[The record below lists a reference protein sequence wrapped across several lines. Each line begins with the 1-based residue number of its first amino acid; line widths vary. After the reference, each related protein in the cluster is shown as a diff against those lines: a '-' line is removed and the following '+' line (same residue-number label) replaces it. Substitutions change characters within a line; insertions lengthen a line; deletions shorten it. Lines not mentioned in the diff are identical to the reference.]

1 MDGTLEADA
10 VTIDGVALGTFIR
23 DTVGTN
29 MLSSNTESGITVTYD
44 TSNDNIDFS
53 INASQTGITSLL
65 ATDIVIGEDAETKI
79 DFETANEIHF
89 DTNNAERLVI
99 DDSDAITIGQGMNLG
114 TLHADVNLGTS
125 ATEVFDLTNTAPSD
139 NTGDGTYLFNAVRR
153 GGSYST
159 RFTGIIGVD
168 NGGIA
173 VVDTI
178 ENNGFTISVA
188 GMVIKAVDSGCAAI
202 NISATLQ
209 PLAIGD

>member
-1 MDGTLEADA
+1 MASDVLITPSSGLIQFSSSAGTGSGQIKIDGKGYTGYVALNGTAMNIGHNSSARNLVFQTNETTRM
-10 VTIDGVALGTFIR
+10 TID
-23 DTVGTN
+23 N
-29 MLSSNTESGITVTYD
+29 
-44 TSNDNIDFS
+44 
-53 INASQTGITSLL
+53 
-65 ATDIVIGEDAETKI
+65 
-79 DFETANEIHF
+79 
-89 DTNNAERLVI
+89 
-99 DDSDAITIGQGMNLG
+99 SDALTIGQGMNLG

-125 ATEVFDLTNTAPSD
+125 ATEVFDLTNTAPAN
-139 NTGDGTYLFNAVRR
+139 NTGDGIYLFNAVRR

-188 GMVIKAVDSGCAAI
+188 GMVIKAVDSGGSAI